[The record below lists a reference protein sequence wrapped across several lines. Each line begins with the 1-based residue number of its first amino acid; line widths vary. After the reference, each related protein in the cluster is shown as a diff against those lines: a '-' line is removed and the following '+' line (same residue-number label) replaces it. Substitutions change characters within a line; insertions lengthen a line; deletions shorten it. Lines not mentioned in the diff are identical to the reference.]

1 MLQTSERT
9 SFELLNVCFTQHV
22 SMKHVL
28 NTWIL
33 VKGKEEQEEDQKSRT
48 KDTDIKNKVCP
59 SAANGN
65 L

>member
-9 SFELLNVCFTQHV
+9 SFELLNVYFTQYV

-28 NTWIL
+28 NMWIP
-33 VKGKEEQEEDQKSRT
+33 VKGNEEQDQKVGQKILT
-48 KDTDIKNKVCP
+48 KKVCP
-59 SAANGN
+59 SAANRD

>member
-28 NTWIL
+28 HTWIL
-33 VKGKEEQEEDQKSRT
+33 VKGKEEQEEDQKVGQKILT
-48 KDTDIKNKVCP
+48 LKKVCP
-59 SAANGN
+59 SAANGD